1 MKLAIFGISSVLL
14 LTSCS
19 ALEDYSPHA
28 LVENDISKGQL
39 TWIDSEDGTKG
50 WLLTCPNP
58 SDYYLYEDTTSSEIA
73 SSEEALNFCDAQAA
87 TLTIPEPFEIDL
99 AEGEINTFI
108 TAVPKYKNCLS
119 DFGYRMGTYAVDNAE
134 YLAEMG
140 DLMKASGD
148 YIGGSLTQAD
158 AIQIRNAG
166 YYLQLSYEEATGSLA
181 NLCGEVQ
188 F

>member
-1 MKLAIFGISSVLL
+1 MKLAIVGLSACIL
-14 LTSCS
+14 LTGCS
-19 ALEDYSPHA
+19 GLEDHSPRT
-28 LVENDISKGQL
+28 LVNNDDSKGKL
-39 TWIDSEDGTKG
+39 TWVDSETGTNG

-58 SDYYLYEDTTSSEIA
+58 SDYYLYEDTTASEIA
-73 SSEEALNFCDAQAA
+73 SSEEALNFCDVQAA
-87 TLTIPEPFEIDL
+87 TLTVPEPFGIDL

-134 YLAEMG
+134 FLAEMG
-140 DLMKASGD
+140 DLIKASGD
-148 YIGGSLTQAD
+148 YIGGSLTKGSS
-158 AIQIRNAG
+158 IEIRNAG

-181 NLCGEVQ
+181 NLCGEIQ

>member
-1 MKLAIFGISSVLL
+1 MKFGAIGVVGLLL
-14 LTSCS
+14 LTGCS
-19 ALEDYSPHA
+19 GLEDHSPRT
-28 LVENDISKGQL
+28 LVSNDSSKGKL
-39 TWIDSEDGTKG
+39 TWIDSETGTNG

-58 SDYYLYEDTTSSEIA
+58 SDYFLYEDTTASEIT

-87 TLTIPEPFEIDL
+87 TLTVPEPFGIEQ

-134 YLAEMG
+134 FLAEMG

-148 YIGGSLTQAD
+148 YIGGSLTQGSS
-158 AIQIRNAG
+158 IQIRNAG

-181 NLCGEVQ
+181 NLCGEIQ